1 LLTLRDVSNPEP
13 SFSDDDP
20 RLRMAVFRYG
30 VIADLVT
37 HVLDRGELTELVR
50 EAARRRYH
58 LPGGTEA
65 TFSERT
71 IWSWL
76 VDYRRTGM
84 NALLPARRRDA
95 GQHRALTPEALSF
108 AIALRREDR
117 ARSAGDVLDM
127 LERAGKL
134 AAGAA
139 SRQTVDRALRRLGLE
154 RIRPGRKPER
164 VRRRIQ
170 VDGPNALWVGDY
182 HDPIAIP
189 LFDGGFLRCH
199 IGAFVDH
206 YSRFVPYGAYY
217 PSQAIYTLEDVFKKA
232 VLRAGAPSLIYVD
245 NAKIYRSAAFAFAC
259 SRIETELTH
268 SQAYESEG
276 RGVIER
282 LWGTFESFE
291 RELVHRGVKNL
302 AEVNTLFWAW
312 LEERYHDRVHEE
324 TKARPSERREGF
336 TPTFPPL
343 DRLSELFLVKVKRTV
358 NRRLSTVEVDGV
370 AFHVDPSLRDKLV
383 QVHYDPHDLSSV
395 VVYFD
400 GRRIQRA
407 ERALPNTAPPTP
419 TAPAPVAT
427 GFDYLGK
434 ILIDHERRR
443 AREARPISFVDLEP
457 AAVFDLAA
465 FERHL
470 EVATGRPLSAADR
483 ALSRDFH
490 ERFGPLHE
498 SVVTDALER
507 AQKSRGHGLHLTVYL
522 DFVKAFHLDKGGTP

>member
-1 LLTLRDVSNPEP
+1 
-13 SFSDDDP
+13 
-20 RLRMAVFRYG
+20 MAVFRYA

-37 HVLDRGELTELVR
+37 HVLGRGELTELVR
-50 EAARRRYH
+50 EAARRTYH
-58 LPGGTEA
+58 LPGGGEA

-76 VDYRRTGM
+76 VEYRRAGL
-84 NALLPARRRDA
+84 NALVPAQRSDA
-95 GQHRALTPEALSF
+95 GQHRALTLAALDF
-108 AIALRREDR
+108 AAALRREDR

-127 LERAGKL
+127 IERAGKL
-134 AAGAA
+134 AKGAA
-139 SRQTVDRALRRLGLE
+139 SRQSVDRALRRMGLE
-154 RIRPGRKPER
+154 RIRPGKKPTK
-164 VRRRIQ
+164 VRCQIQ

-189 LFDGGFLRCH
+189 LHGGGLLRCH
-199 IGAFVDH
+199 VGAFIDH

-217 PSQAIYTLEDVFKKA
+217 PSQAIYTLEDVFKKS
-232 VLRAGAPSLIYVD
+232 VLRAGSPSLIYVD
-245 NAKIYRSAAFAFAC
+245 NAKIYRSAAFTFAC
-259 SRIETELTH
+259 GRIECKLTH
-268 SQAYESEG
+268 SKAYESEG

-291 RELVHRGVKNL
+291 RELVHRGVRDL

-312 LEERYHDRVHEE
+312 LEERYHERVHEE
-324 TKARPSERREGF
+324 TKARPRERREGF

-343 DRLSELFLVKVKRTV
+343 DRLAELFLVKVKRTV
-358 NRRLSTVEVDGV
+358 NRKRSTVEVDGV
-370 AFHVDPSLRDKLV
+370 PFHVDPSLRDKLV

-395 VVYFD
+395 VIYFD

-419 TAPAPVAT
+419 ATPEPVAT
-427 GFDYLGK
+427 GFDYLGQ

-443 AREARPISFVDLEP
+443 VREARPISFADLAT
-457 AAVFDLAA
+457 AAVFDLAT

-470 EVATGRPLSAADR
+470 EIATGRPLSPADR
-483 ALSRDFH
+483 SLARDFL

-498 SVVTDALER
+498 PVVALALER
-507 AQKSRGHGLHLTVYL
+507 AQNARGRGLHLTVYL